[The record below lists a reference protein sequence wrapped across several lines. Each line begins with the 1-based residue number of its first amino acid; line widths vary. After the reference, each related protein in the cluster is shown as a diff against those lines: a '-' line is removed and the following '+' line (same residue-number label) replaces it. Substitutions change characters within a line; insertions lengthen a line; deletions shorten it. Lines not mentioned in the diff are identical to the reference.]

1 MFRIIRWPLLALA
14 LIVIGLWPAA
24 AAPIALAGAGLAAV
38 IAAIPGPVLLA
49 VGAIAWLKHRP
60 ATAAKVA

>member
-24 AAPIALAGAGLAAV
+24 VAPIALAGAGLAAV
-38 IAAIPGPVLLA
+38 IAAIPGPVLLTA
-49 VGAIAWLKHRP
+49 GVIAWLKHRP
-60 ATAAKVA
+60 APPKAA